1 MNRVAMKLYELKG
14 DKDRRYSLFSWRSRM
29 ALAHKGVTPEY
40 VPVLLSDKPAI
51 VFSGGTTVPVLVD
64 GETVVRDSWAIAC
77 YLEERL
83 PAAPSLFGDAIGRAV
98 TRLVNE
104 WVDRAVLGNVVS
116 ALARDAVDRVHPDD
130 RAYFR
135 TSMEKVFRASLEDLA
150 SERDRRIERFQR
162 ALDPVRATLKQ
173 QPFLGGDRPAYAD
186 YIVFSPLQWARCL
199 SPADVLHPG
208 DALADWRGRMLDIH
222 DGMARSMPDAAA

>member
-1 MNRVAMKLYELKG
+1 MKLYELKG

-40 VPVLLSDKPAI
+40 VPVLLSDKPTIA
-51 VFSGGTTVPVLVD
+51 FSAGTTVPLLVD

-83 PAAPSLFGDAIGRAV
+83 PAAPPLFGGEIGHAV
-98 TRLVNE
+98 TRLVNH
-104 WVDRAVLGNVVS
+104 WVDRTVLGDMVS
-116 ALARDAVDRVHPDD
+116 ALARDALDRIHPDD

-135 TSMEKVFRASLEDLA
+135 ASMEKTFRASLEDLA
-150 SERDRRIERFQR
+150 AERDRRIERFQR
-162 ALDPVRATLKQ
+162 ALDPVRTTLKQ

-199 SPADVLHPG
+199 SPGDVLRPG
-208 DALADWRGRMLDIH
+208 DALADWRGRMLDLH
-222 DGMARSMPDAAA
+222 HGLARSMPDAAT